1 METINVTGG
10 DGAAPSGGTAAAQ
23 EAERIRVALDATTEP
38 SVLAALIADSAS
50 FDVLTCVARNPSTPP
65 GTLASLARH
74 PAWPVRRDVAANPGT
89 DPDVLDSL
97 ARWEFVRRGRN
108 EQVRI
113 EVARNPCTSPQ
124 TLNRFVLAVAP
135 FSRRP
140 TVRRKLL
147 LAGITG
153 LWAPRLWNLATLVA
167 VHPSTPPETLTA
179 LAHSWPVEVSDAL
192 LNNPAIPEE
201 ALVVLG
207 MSRSDGVREGVG
219 VHPRTPTRTLS
230 ALAVD
235 ESLYVRDAVA
245 ANGAAPSYVFPK
257 RLERSLTR

>member
-1 METINVTGG
+1 MTGG

-23 EAERIRVALDATTEP
+23 EAERIRVARDETTEP

-50 FDVLTCVARNPSTPP
+50 FDVVTCVARNPSTPP

-89 DPDVLDSL
+89 DPDVLDGL
-97 ARWEFVRRGRN
+97 ARWEFVRVGRN

-124 TLNRFVLAVAP
+124 TLNRFVLAVAR

-140 TVRRKLL
+140 TVRSNLL
-147 LAGITG
+147 VGYTTALRSH
-153 LWAPRLWNLATLVA
+153 RLSKIAALVA

-192 LNNPAIPEE
+192 LDNPAIPEE

-207 MSRSDGVREGVG
+207 MSRSEGVREGVG
-219 VHPRTPTRTLS
+219 AHPRTPARTLS

-245 ANGAAPSYVFPK
+245 ANEAAPSYVFPQ
-257 RLERSLTR
+257 RLERNLTR